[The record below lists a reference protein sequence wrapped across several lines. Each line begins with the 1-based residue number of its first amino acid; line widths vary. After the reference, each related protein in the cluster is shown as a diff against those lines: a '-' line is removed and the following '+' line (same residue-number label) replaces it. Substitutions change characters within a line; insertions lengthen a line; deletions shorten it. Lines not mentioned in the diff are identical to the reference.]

1 MRTSWVCGML
11 GLTAVIAIGSS
22 GVEAAYCL
30 EARNGASP
38 RIVSYNDVGE
48 FVRYGQPA
56 PRGAALAGL
65 QPAAPEPRGDPLTYS
80 VIDVSEEAILSG
92 VRVVVKVHLS
102 REAGESELRGIGDE
116 MIRRESARRRLNA
129 VAVVYYLAD
138 AAGADACA
146 FGTAVWAPYGNWD
159 ATRTVRLGDYT
170 HHRLVVAG
178 AAYRWQERAASV
190 VRSGAVVARTRQ
202 ERAADAKP

>member
-1 MRTSWVCGML
+1 ML
-11 GLTAVIAIGSS
+11 GLTAVVAIGSS
-22 GVEAAYCL
+22 GAEAAYCL
-30 EARNGASP
+30 EARNDASP

-56 PRGAALAGL
+56 PRGIALAGL
-65 QPAAPEPRGDPLTYS
+65 QPAAPESRGDPLTYS
-80 VIDVSEEAILSG
+80 VIDVSEEAVLSG
-92 VRVVVKVHLS
+92 VRVVVKVQLS
-102 REAGESELRGIGDE
+102 RAAGESELRGIGDE

-146 FGTAVWAPYGNWD
+146 FGTAVWAPHGNWD
-159 ATRTVRLGDYT
+159 ATRTVRLGDYAN
-170 HHRLVVAG
+170 HQLVVAG

>member
-11 GLTAVIAIGSS
+11 GLTAVIAVGSS
-22 GVEAAYCL
+22 AAEAAYCL
-30 EARNGASP
+30 EARNDASP

-56 PRGAALAGL
+56 PHGAALTGL
-65 QPAAPEPRGDPLTYS
+65 QPAAPVLREDPLTYS
-80 VIDVSEEAILSG
+80 VIDASEELMLSG
-92 VRVVVKVHLS
+92 VRVVMRVHLS

-116 MIRRESARRRLNA
+116 IIRRESARRRLSA

-138 AAGADACA
+138 AAAADACA
-146 FGTAVWAPYGNWD
+146 FGTAVWAPHGNWD

-170 HHRLVVAG
+170 HHQLVVAG
-178 AAYRWQERAASV
+178 AAHRWRERAASV

-202 ERAADAKP
+202 ERAADAHP